1 MFRMCLKQFA
11 RGCEKRKDAKKH
23 SDMSFTHEKDRSP
36 MRRFIPSL
44 AALECFEA
52 AARHRSFT
60 HAAQD
65 LGITQSGVSRQIAA
79 LEQFLGLKLFQRI
92 GSRLVLTE
100 VGEAYLRDT
109 HRLLSDLE
117 NSAIDAVRGQSL
129 SGVFTLAAPTGFAT
143 HWLIPRLARLRA
155 AQPELLIEIRMQD
168 DKVPPQESR
177 ADLIIRRG
185 GGAWAGVRAEPLAPE
200 ELTVIAAP
208 DLPELQMP
216 LDILDFDRLP
226 TLQNARRP
234 DLWLTWLRGTAV
246 AYKGAI
252 LGPRF
257 DSSAAL
263 IAGARHG
270 LGLALVPRM
279 YVAREI
285 GDGHLMEPFAGKT
298 HSAES
303 FWALRP
309 EHLPPHPRSAQVL
322 AWLKR
327 EMKAA

>member
-1 MFRMCLKQFA
+1 
-11 RGCEKRKDAKKH
+11 
-23 SDMSFTHEKDRSP
+23 

-100 VGEAYLRDT
+100 VGDAYLRDT
-109 HRLLSDLE
+109 HRLLSELE
-117 NSAIDAVRGQSL
+117 TSAIDAVRGQSL
-129 SGVFTLAAPTGFAT
+129 TEAFSIEVPIGFAT

-155 AQPELLIEIRMQD
+155 ALPGVLIEIRMQD
-168 DKVPPQESR
+168 TRVPPHESH

-185 GGAWAGVRAEPLAPE
+185 GGAWTGVRAEPLAPE
-200 ELTVIAAP
+200 SLTVIASQ
-208 DLPELQMP
+208 DLPGLHMP
-216 LDILDFDRLP
+216 LGILDFDHLP
-226 TLQNARRP
+226 TLQNATRP

-246 AYKGAI
+246 PYRGAI
-252 LGPRF
+252 MGTRF
-257 DSSAAL
+257 DNSAAL
-263 IAGARHG
+263 ITAARHA
-270 LGLALVPRM
+270 LGLALVPRI
-279 YVAREI
+279 YVLKDLESGI
-285 GDGHLMEPFAGKT
+285 LCEPFEGKV

-309 EHLPPHPRSAQVL
+309 EHLLPHPLSSQAI
-322 AWLKR
+322 AWFKR
-327 EMKAA
+327 EIKSV